1 MTSAPADTPFLP
13 QLTGSFSQP
22 AGDNPTGVVVEAA
35 YRHHGINARY
45 INCEVAPGGLPGAVA
60 GAWSMGWLGFNCSMP
75 HKVAVIDHLSGLGES
90 ARVIGAVN
98 CAVRATD
105 GFVGENTD
113 GKGFLESLRTVVDPT
128 GLRVV
133 MYGAGGAARACAVE
147 LALAGAREITVVNRD
162 AVRGAELVA
171 LLAEHTP
178 AAAALHVWDG
188 PHEVPDGTDL
198 VLNATSVGLAPHGD
212 AELDLVRESL
222 PESAVVADVVFN
234 PVRTRLLAWAEER
247 GCRTLD
253 GRGMLINQA
262 VVGVRLWTGVD
273 ADPAVMRAALDAV
286 L

>member
-1 MTSAPADTPFLP
+1 MTSVPADTPFLP
-13 QLTGSFSQP
+13 RLTGSFSQP

-35 YRHHGINARY
+35 YRRHGINARY
-45 INCEVAPGGLPGAVA
+45 VNCEVAPTDLGAAVG
-60 GAWSMGWLGFNCSMP
+60 GAWAMGWLGFNCSMP
-75 HKVAVIDHLSGLGES
+75 HKVAVIDHLAGLGES

-98 CAVRATD
+98 CAVRTAE

-113 GKGFLESLRTVVDPT
+113 GKGFLESLRPVLDPA

-147 LALAGAREITVVNRD
+147 LALAGAAEITVVNRD

-178 AAAALHVWDG
+178 AAATLHVWDG
-188 PHEVPDGTDL
+188 PHEVPEGTDL
-198 VLNATSVGLAPHGD
+198 VLNATSVGLAPHVD

-222 PESAVVADVVFN
+222 PGSAVVADVVFN
-234 PVRTRLLAWAEER
+234 PVHTRLLAWAEER

-262 VVGVRLWTGVD
+262 VVGIRLWTGVD
-273 ADPAVMRAALDAV
+273 ADAAVMRAALDDV